1 LSRNYAFLLRR
12 GRLPV
17 LRRLTLRLTHHLKT
31 MRFRQLD
38 QIAELTPG
46 ARITAKRTLSED
58 EGYFRDHF
66 PNFPVMPGVLTL
78 EAMFQAC
85 SWLVRDTEDFA
96 HSMVVL
102 KEAVNVKFGG
112 FVRPGQT
119 LTVTAA
125 IKSRAEDLTALVVS
139 ADVGSK
145 TVAGGRMVLE
155 CFNLADRYPSRAAS
169 DAKLRRDMRAEFG
182 RLKIDAPDNSPVVPS
197 RYRWM
202 WIDRITEFVHGQRA
216 EAVKTVSMA
225 DEPIDLYAPGFPVM
239 PCSLIVEGFAQTGG
253 ILTGASCAFEKSI
266 VLAKVS
272 KAVFHRPAVPG
283 DTVVYSTR
291 IVDLRPDG
299 AVVHGT
305 SRVGN
310 EPHAE
315 MELFFVY
322 LDKLMVDVEL
332 IAPVD
337 LLATLRLFGFYDVAR
352 NENGSPV
359 KISER
364 LLGAENAAN
373 SLDQPASVVHQ
384 AAGVGSRSLQCS
396 DTPRDRHTHC
406 GRRSSR

>member
-1 LSRNYAFLLRR
+1 
-12 GRLPV
+12 
-17 LRRLTLRLTHHLKT
+17 

-46 ARITAKRTLSED
+46 VSIAAFRTLSNR

-85 SWLVRDTEDFA
+85 TWLVRETEDFA

-102 KEAVNVKFGG
+102 KEARNVKFAG

-119 LTVTAA
+119 LTVKAE
-125 IKSRAEDLTALVVS
+125 IKSRAEELASLVVS
-139 ADVGSK
+139 ADIGGK
-145 TVAGGRMVLE
+145 TVASGRMVLE

-169 DAKLRRDMRAEFG
+169 DAKLRCDMRAEFD
-182 RLKIDAPDNSPVVPS
+182 RLRTDVPDNYPVVPS
-197 RYRWM
+197 HYRWM
-202 WIDRITEFVHGQRA
+202 WIDRVTEFVRGQRA

-239 PCSLIVEGFAQTGG
+239 PCSLILEGFAQTGG
-253 ILTGASCAFEKSI
+253 ILTGESCAFEKSI

-291 IVDLRPDG
+291 IEELLSGG
-299 AVVHGT
+299 AVVRGT
-305 SRVGN
+305 SRIGG

-315 MELFFVY
+315 VELFFAY
-322 LDKLMVDVEL
+322 LDRHVIDVEL
-332 IAPVD
+332 IGPADV
-337 LLATLRLFGFYDVAR
+337 LATLRLIGFYDVAR
-352 NENGSPV
+352 DENGSPV
-359 KISER
+359 EISER
-364 LLGAENAAN
+364 MLGAERAAN
-373 SLDQPASVVHQ
+373 SRAHVALAVS
-384 AAGVGSRSLQCS
+384 
-396 DTPRDRHTHC
+396 
-406 GRRSSR
+406 